1 MKILFC
7 SLVSV
12 KKKSSFLDPQQI
24 PSGVYSQGGLL
35 MGLGGGEGTRSAGS
49 GQTHWEEN
57 SEAPPQPVSICYPS
71 GVALQRIRLCS
82 SLTFSRASL
91 R

>member
-35 MGLGGGEGTRSAGS
+35 MGLGGGEGNRSA
-49 GQTHWEEN
+49 EEWADTLGG
-57 SEAPPQPVSICYPS
+57 E
-71 GVALQRIRLCS
+71 
-82 SLTFSRASL
+82 F
-91 R
+91 